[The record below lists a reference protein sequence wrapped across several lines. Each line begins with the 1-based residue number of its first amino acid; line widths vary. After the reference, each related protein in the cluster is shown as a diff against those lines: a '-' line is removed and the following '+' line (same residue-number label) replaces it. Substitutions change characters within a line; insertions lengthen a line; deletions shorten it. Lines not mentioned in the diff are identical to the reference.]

1 MIAFDV
7 FYCIVILSTI
17 AIIIYLYVKLK
28 QPVINL
34 INVIKSVYELLRKLV
49 LIKQDLDNTIK
60 QINAARRDI
69 ASVKSRINEIND
81 ACRDIASVKSRINEI
96 NDAIIINKINS
107 KRNIAKTKSNK
118 Q

>member
-1 MIAFDV
+1 MIAFDI
-7 FYCIVILSTI
+7 FYCAIILSVI
-17 AIIIYLYVKLK
+17 AIIIYLYIKLK
-28 QPVINL
+28 QPIINL
-34 INVIKSVYELLRKLV
+34 INTIKSVYELLRKFV

-60 QINAARRDI
+60 QINPARG
-69 ASVKSRINEIND
+69 
-81 ACRDIASVKSRINEI
+81 DIASVKSRINEI

>member
-1 MIAFDV
+1 MIAFDI
-7 FYCIVILSTI
+7 FYCIVILSII

-28 QPVINL
+28 QPVVNIINT
-34 INVIKSVYELLRKLV
+34 IKSVYELLGKFGF
-49 LIKQDLDNTIK
+49 IKQDLDNTIK

-81 ACRDIASVKSRINEI
+81 A
-96 NDAIIINKINS
+96 IIINKINS
-107 KRNIAKTKSNK
+107 NRNIAKTKSNK

>member
-1 MIAFDV
+1 MIAFDI
-7 FYCIVILSTI
+7 FYCAIILSVI
-17 AIIIYLYVKLK
+17 AIIIYLYIKLK
-28 QPVINL
+28 QPIINL
-34 INVIKSVYELLRKLV
+34 INTIKSVYELLRKFV

-81 ACRDIASVKSRINEI
+81 AT
-96 NDAIIINKINS
+96 IINKINS
-107 KRNIAKTKSNK
+107 KQNIAKTKSNK

>member
-7 FYCIVILSTI
+7 FYCIVILSAI

-28 QPVINL
+28 QPVVNIINT
-34 INVIKSVYELLRKLV
+34 IKSLHELLRKFG
-49 LIKQDLDNTIK
+49 LIKQDLDNTVK

-69 ASVKSRINEIND
+69 ASIKSRVNEIND
-81 ACRDIASVKSRINEI
+81 AVIVS
-96 NDAIIINKINS
+96 KINN
-107 KRNIAKTKSNK
+107 KQTNAKTKSNK

>member
-7 FYCIVILSTI
+7 FYCIVILSAI

-28 QPVINL
+28 QPVIKL
-34 INVIKSVYELLRKLV
+34 INEIKSVYELLGKFG
-49 LIKQDLDNTIK
+49 LIKQDLNNTIK

-69 ASVKSRINEIND
+69 VSVKSRVNEIND
-81 ACRDIASVKSRINEI
+81 AV
-96 NDAIIINKINS
+96 IINKINS
-107 KRNIAKTKSNK
+107 KQNIAKTKSNK

>member
-7 FYCIVILSTI
+7 FYCIVILSAI

-28 QPVINL
+28 QPVVNIINT
-34 INVIKSVYELLRKLV
+34 IKSLHELLRKFV

-60 QINAARRDI
+60 QINTTRRDI
-69 ASVKSRINEIND
+69 ASIKSRVNEIND
-81 ACRDIASVKSRINEI
+81 AV
-96 NDAIIINKINS
+96 IINKINS
-107 KRNIAKTKSNK
+107 KQNIAKTKSNK

>member
-1 MIAFDV
+1 MIAFDI
-7 FYCIVILSTI
+7 FYCIVILSII

-28 QPVINL
+28 QPVVNIINT
-34 INVIKSVYELLRKLV
+34 IKSLHELLRKFS

-60 QINAARRDI
+60 QINVARMDI
-69 ASVKSRINEIND
+69 V
-81 ACRDIASVKSRINEI
+81 SVKSRINEI
-96 NDAIIINKINS
+96 NDAIIINKINN

>member
-1 MIAFDV
+1 MIAFDI
-7 FYCIVILSTI
+7 FYCIVILSII

-28 QPVINL
+28 QPI
-34 INVIKSVYELLRKLV
+34 INVINSIKSIYELLSKFG

-69 ASVKSRINEIND
+69 ASVKT
-81 ACRDIASVKSRINEI
+81 RINEI

-107 KRNIAKTKSNK
+107 KQNIAKTKSNK

>member
-1 MIAFDV
+1 MIAFDI
-7 FYCIVILSTI
+7 FYCIVILSII

-28 QPVINL
+28 QPVVNIINT
-34 INVIKSVYELLRKLV
+34 IKSLHELLRKFC

-69 ASVKSRINEIND
+69 ASVKSRVNEIND
-81 ACRDIASVKSRINEI
+81 AVIV
-96 NDAIIINKINS
+96 NKINN
-107 KRNIAKTKSNK
+107 KRNVAKTKSNK

>member
-1 MIAFDV
+1 MIAFDI
-7 FYCIVILSTI
+7 FYCIVILSII

-28 QPVINL
+28 QPVVNIINT
-34 INVIKSVYELLRKLV
+34 IKSLHELLCKFG

-69 ASVKSRINEIND
+69 ASIKSRVNKIND
-81 ACRDIASVKSRINEI
+81 AVIVS
-96 NDAIIINKINS
+96 KINS
-107 KRNIAKTKSNK
+107 MRNIAKTKSNK

>member
-1 MIAFDV
+1 MIAFDI
-7 FYCIVILSTI
+7 FYCAIILSVI
-17 AIIIYLYVKLK
+17 AIIIYLYIKLK

-34 INVIKSVYELLRKLV
+34 INVIKSVYELLRKFV

-69 ASVKSRINEIND
+69 ASIKSRVNEIND
-81 ACRDIASVKSRINEI
+81 AVIV
-96 NDAIIINKINS
+96 NKINN
-107 KRNIAKTKSNK
+107 KQNVAKTKSNK

>member
-7 FYCIVILSTI
+7 FYCAIILSVI
-17 AIIIYLYVKLK
+17 AIIIYLYIKLK
-28 QPVINL
+28 QPIINL
-34 INVIKSVYELLRKLV
+34 INTIKSLHELLRKFD

-69 ASVKSRINEIND
+69 ASIKSRVNEIND
-81 ACRDIASVKSRINEI
+81 AVIV
-96 NDAIIINKINS
+96 NKINN
-107 KRNIAKTKSNK
+107 KQNVAKTKNNK

>member
-1 MIAFDV
+1 MIAFDI
-7 FYCIVILSTI
+7 FYCIVILSII

-28 QPVINL
+28 QPVVNIINT
-34 INVIKSVYELLRKLV
+34 IKSLHGLLHKFG
-49 LIKQDLDNTIK
+49 LIKQDLDNIIK
-60 QINAARRDI
+60 QINAAR
-69 ASVKSRINEIND
+69 
-81 ACRDIASVKSRINEI
+81 RDIASVKSRINEI